1 MSSCIT
7 KSLHLKIFSPNLKRV
22 CFVPDYRKQTTKRD
36 PAKSKSLE
44 NCAEAYVL
52 FASLAAKYLHCASG
66 RNLAALACVMVI
78 DTTYAKGVDWL
89 ALSVLKREKQQH
101 LLRWKGNRGM
111 KKGKPLCLPA
121 NFSHDAGKGRE
132 KLGT

>member
-101 LLRWKGNRGM
+101 LLRWN
-111 KKGKPLCLPA
+111 GKQR
-121 NFSHDAGKGRE
+121 NEKRE
-132 KLGT
+132 TALSPG